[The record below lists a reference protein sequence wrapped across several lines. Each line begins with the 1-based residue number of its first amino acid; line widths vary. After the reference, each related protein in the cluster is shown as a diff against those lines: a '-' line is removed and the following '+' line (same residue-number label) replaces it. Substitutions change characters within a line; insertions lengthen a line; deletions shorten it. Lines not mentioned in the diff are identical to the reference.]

1 MQAVRRSWGSSAQ
14 MTDIVSPAVRS
25 RLMAGIQGKDTM
37 PELLVRRYLHAAGLR
52 FRANVRSLPGTP
64 DIALARYRTV
74 VFVHGCFWHRHT
86 GCRFATTPSTRAE
99 FWQAKFAANTARD
112 RRNATR
118 LRAAGWQVLTVWEC
132 QTESAVVLDR
142 LFWRIVAADARR

>member
-1 MQAVRRSWGSSAQ
+1 

-37 PELLVRRYLHAAGLR
+37 PELLVRRYLHVAGLR
-52 FRANVRSLPGTP
+52 FRVNVRSLPGTP
-64 DIALARYRTV
+64 DIVLARYHTV

-99 FWQAKFAANTARD
+99 FWQTKFAANIARD
-112 RRNATR
+112 RVSTAR
-118 LRAAGWQVLTVWEC
+118 LRAARWHVLTVWEC
-132 QTESAVVLDR
+132 QAGSVDALDR
-142 LFWRIVAADARR
+142 LFWRIVSADAQL